1 MEEPTQNPSIAEW
14 LALMEACRP
23 REVLPCLAGPI
34 GQAAE
39 GHVMP
44 GVYPELRGFVFAHR
58 KCAGRRRADDPLDG
72 AVELVEGVEVGA
84 LFTVGLEQPNH
95 LSDVAPVRHGPQG
108 LPHLEGLDHRG
119 ARTDALRDHRPEAV
133 KAS

>member
-14 LALMEACRP
+14 LVLMEACRP

-58 KCAGRRRADDPLDG
+58 KCTGRRRADVSSRAGWRPRRRRGSAALG
-72 AVELVEGVEVGA
+72 IGGVRELVCVQA
-84 LFTVGLEQPNH
+84 TRPR
-95 LSDVAPVRHGPQG
+95 AIQG
-108 LPHLEGLDHRG
+108 LC
-119 ARTDALRDHRPEAV
+119 
-133 KAS
+133 